1 MQPASKKTGVRT
13 RAASAARA
21 RQVRAAPRERLS
33 VDSIET
39 YSSLKI
45 PAAPSD
51 LFRIMAGWVA
61 SILREA
67 MKPERNSEFGGS
79 FNKHRE
85 GAERRNITDERR
97 EAL

>member
-1 MQPASKKTGVRT
+1 
-13 RAASAARA
+13 
-21 RQVRAAPRERLS
+21 
-33 VDSIET
+33 
-39 YSSLKI
+39 
-45 PAAPSD
+45 
-51 LFRIMAGWVA
+51 MAGWVA

-97 EAL
+97 EALVLLAIAFLFLANVVLYLCHHFGLTS